1 MLQTSVNG
9 PTAVNPSIV
18 DAVKASLD
26 NTYSAFFVD
35 KPTVLNTDSGPA
47 EIPCIAGIISFIGQE
62 NWSLSW
68 IISKEAA
75 PKLAKKFAGFDI
87 PFESSDMGDMAGELI
102 NVLAGE
108 IVAQLEQRKIKS
120 AMSLPTVTRGS
131 PLEFLPE
138 AGPSIMH
145 VAYKSREGPFWFR
158 FVAAKHFGSRLS
170 GG

>member
-9 PTAVNPSIV
+9 PPAIHPAIV

-35 KPTVLNTDSGPA
+35 KPTIIGVDSPPEG
-47 EIPCIAGIISFIGQE
+47 PCIAGIISFIGQE
-62 NWSLSW
+62 SWSLSW

-87 PFESSDMGDMAGELI
+87 PFDSSDMGDMAGELI
-102 NVLAGE
+102 NVIAGE
-108 IVAQLEQRKIKS
+108 IVAQLESRKLKA
-120 AMSLPTVTRGS
+120 AMSLPTVARGS

-145 VAYKSREGPFWFR
+145 LAYKCREGPFWFR